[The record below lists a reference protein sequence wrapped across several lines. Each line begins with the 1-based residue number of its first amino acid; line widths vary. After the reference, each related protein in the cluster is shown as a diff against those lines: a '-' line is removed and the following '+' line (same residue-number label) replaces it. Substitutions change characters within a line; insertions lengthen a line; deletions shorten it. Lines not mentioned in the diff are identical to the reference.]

1 LNRDINGDVDMTQ
14 KYLSMMKHLNRRR
27 EIVLLSDFNDFIEV
41 SALKKI
47 LYRSNVHCFQILSPL
62 DEAKTLPYSL
72 FTSSRKNDRGNLG
85 KYDLSGKKEL
95 SQEYGKRFKRLRVQ
109 EKYLDHFIKEM
120 M

>member
-1 LNRDINGDVDMTQ
+1 
-14 KYLSMMKHLNRRR
+14 MKHLNRRR

-41 SALKKI
+41 HALKKI
-47 LYRSNVHCFQILSPL
+47 LYRTNVHCFQILSPL

-72 FTSSRKNDRGNLG
+72 FTSAKKSGKASLG
-85 KYDLSGKKEL
+85 QYDLSGKKEL
-95 SQEYGKRFKRLRVQ
+95 SQEFGKRFKRLRVQ